1 MKYETFKKMKYS
13 EDPELK
19 KEYEALQDDYN
30 RKKASIVKELSPEKR
45 IARQEFS
52 LEWPND
58 IRIHVSSNE
67 MFQALKMFLYNQ
79 KAEFRRA
86 PSNIFENPEELGKAL
101 SKSIPCYY
109 ISYNGDYYQIILSD
123 DNDNFR
129 MMLFGNHAFPLNC
142 SRIIFEIVDNGLRDG
157 DIGSL
162 IYPQYVRPITLDN
175 RLEDNSP
182 CKIAAIVAA
191 SPSGII
197 GQDGDL
203 LYHNPDDLRFVRNMT
218 MGLPIVMGY
227 NTFKSLKGRKLNGR
241 MIIVMARQTP
251 ETIEMV
257 NSGEMIGNEALM
269 FTALRNGTSFSNRPY
284 LYHYDTRQV
293 GRDKKARITML
304 TNFAREHMK
313 FERLFV
319 FGGADL
325 YDRFSHY
332 IDEWYVTEYDDEPK
346 NVKENAVKICKYWEF
361 LDDGIN
367 VMPHY
372 YSRIKCITER
382 IIRDGVYGLQTYT
395 TSRYTIHRKK
405 P

>member
-1 MKYETFKKMKYS
+1 M
-13 EDPELK
+13 
-19 KEYEALQDDYN
+19 
-30 RKKASIVKELSPEKR
+30 KELNPEKR

-86 PSNIFENPEELGKAL
+86 PSNIFENPEELGKTL

-129 MMLFGNHAFPLNC
+129 MMLFGNHTFPLNC

-293 GRDKKARITML
+293 GRDKEARITML

-346 NVKENAVKICKYWEF
+346 NAKENAVRICKYWEF

-372 YSRIKCITER
+372 YSRIICITER